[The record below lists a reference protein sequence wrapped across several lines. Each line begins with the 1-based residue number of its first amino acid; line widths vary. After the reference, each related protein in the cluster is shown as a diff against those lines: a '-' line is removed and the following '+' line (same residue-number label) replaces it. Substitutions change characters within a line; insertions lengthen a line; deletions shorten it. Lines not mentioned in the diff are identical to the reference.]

1 MGMAEH
7 KHHKRGFLS
16 FLIMWML
23 RNRKMNGSEITDEME
38 KRKDRRF
45 SPGTIYP
52 VLKRLK
58 DKGLIIDDEE
68 KRYSL
73 TEKGQKEL
81 LTRID
86 NFFKTFYDL
95 DEMKKYLNNQSK

>member
-1 MGMAEH
+1 MN
-7 KHHKRGFLS
+7 S
-16 FLIMWML
+16 IL
-23 RNRKMNGSEITDEME
+23 R
-38 KRKDRRF
+38 
-45 SPGTIYP
+45 TI
-52 VLKRLK
+52 
-58 DKGLIIDDEE
+58 IIDDEE

>member
-1 MGMAEH
+1 
-7 KHHKRGFLS
+7 
-16 FLIMWML
+16 MWML
-23 RNRKMNGSEITDEME
+23 RNSKMNGSEITDEME

-73 TEKGQKEL
+73 TKKGQKEL

-95 DEMKKYLNNQSK
+95 EEMEKYLNNQSK

>member
-1 MGMAEH
+1 
-7 KHHKRGFLS
+7 
-16 FLIMWML
+16 
-23 RNRKMNGSEITDEME
+23 MNGSEITDEME

-95 DEMKKYLNNQSK
+95 DEMKKYLNNQSKWKSQWHELIP

>member
-1 MGMAEH
+1 
-7 KHHKRGFLS
+7 
-16 FLIMWML
+16 
-23 RNRKMNGSEITDEME
+23 MNGSEITDEME

>member
-1 MGMAEH
+1 MRGH
-7 KHHKRGFLS
+7 KHQGRGFLS
-16 FLIMWML
+16 FLILWML
-23 RNRKMNGSEITDEME
+23 RNDKMNGSEITDEME
-38 KRKDRRF
+38 KRRGRRF

-52 VLKRLK
+52 VLKKLK

-81 LTRID
+81 IVRID
-86 NFFKTFYDL
+86 NFFKTFHDL
-95 DEMKKYLNNQSK
+95 DEMRNYSSSHEH

>member
-1 MGMAEH
+1 
-7 KHHKRGFLS
+7 
-16 FLIMWML
+16 
-23 RNRKMNGSEITDEME
+23 MNGSEITDEME

-73 TEKGQKEL
+73 TKKGQKEL

-95 DEMKKYLNNQSK
+95 EEMEKYLNNQSK

>member
-1 MGMAEH
+1 
-7 KHHKRGFLS
+7 
-16 FLIMWML
+16 ML
-23 RNRKMNGSEITDEME
+23 RNDKMNGSEITDEME
-38 KRKDRRF
+38 KRRGRRF

-52 VLKRLK
+52 VLKKLK

-81 LTRID
+81 IVRID
-86 NFFKTFYDL
+86 NFFKTFHDL
-95 DEMKKYLNNQSK
+95 DEMRNYSSSHEH